1 MRWRRIAS
9 QLGRSVAV
17 WAVSTVTMLA
27 LAALLPDFRLQS
39 ADGDSV
45 TTIAVAAACGAGAF
59 GILSAVVWP
68 LLVRLLL
75 LVPALVLGLL
85 VFFLNGSLLLLALRV
100 NPSGRGE
107 AAPETAVIVAAVMS
121 AVASAT
127 GAALAVRD
135 DEAYRRRL
143 HRLATRG
150 RRAHPPCPTAPGLV
164 CVQLDGVG
172 HDVLT
177 AAVRKGLMPT
187 VARWLAPDENADP
200 AARGIRPAADGVR
213 PGRDEERPAGD
224 GSGPA
229 ADGVRPGTD
238 GGRPGEGGTG
248 TPAGDGSRPAL
259 DGVRPGRDEE
269 RPAGDGSGPAA
280 DGVRPGTDGGRPG
293 GGGTGTPAGDGS
305 RPALDGVRPGRDEER
320 PAGDGSG
327 PAADGVRPGTDGGR
341 PGGGGTGTPAGDGSR
356 PALDGVR
363 PGTDEER
370 PAGDGP
376 RPAADG
382 TRPAREGAHT
392 AADAT
397 SPAAD
402 GPRPAAAADRSPRGP
417 APALPGHGRIA
428 ALRGHEASSALPA
441 QRRATSRFTRR
452 PRGPRPVHAPTH
464 RLTPWRTD
472 WSSQTGA
479 SQLGILHGSTFDVPA
494 FRWYEKD
501 RGEVMVCN
509 RPTSAAEL
517 QRRAALR
524 TGEDG
529 LLAVDGASRGNL
541 FSGGAGEQ
549 ALVLSI
555 ATRRRGRDNR
565 SRAGYFAYFSDP
577 ANAVRT
583 ALSFV
588 AEVAREIG
596 QSTRARLRR
605 QRPRVSRGGL
615 YPLVRAF
622 ATVVERDVVVA
633 AVMGDMLAGRTAVY
647 ADLVAYDEVAH
658 HSGPHGRDAEKVLQ
672 RLDRCLALLERVAE
686 HAPRPYRIVVLSDHG
701 QSPGETF
708 RARYGLTLGDLVR
721 AGCGLPVPRR
731 AEQTHS
737 GAEARAAVRAALRR
751 PVEEKGAHRRPARRP
766 EPVVLASGNLG
777 LVSFPDV
784 PHRMT
789 KEEIDS
795 RHPALLTTLANHPGI
810 GFLLVRSERHGGVVL
825 GAHGAEIPLARLDEE
840 PGPLARFGPG
850 AADAVRRTHSF
861 PHTADI
867 MVNSAYDPADGE
879 VLAFEEQI
887 GSHGG
892 LGGAQSRPFL
902 LSPVDLSPPSADGT
916 EPVGAERI
924 HRILRR
930 WLNELNGPQVPL
942 TPAPEEEEQAA

>member
-9 QLGRSVAV
+9 QVGRSVAV
-17 WAVSTVTMLA
+17 WAVSTVTMLV
-27 LAALLPDFRLQS
+27 LAGVLPDFRLQS

-45 TTIAVAAACGAGAF
+45 TTIALAAACGAGAF
-59 GILSAVVWP
+59 GVLSAVVWP

-85 VFFLNGSLLLLALRV
+85 VFFLNGSLLLVALRV

-150 RRAHPPCPTAPGLV
+150 RRGHPPCPTTPGLV

-177 AAVRKGLMPT
+177 DAVRKGLMPT
-187 VARWLAPDENADP
+187 VARWLASDEDAAP
-200 AARGIRPAADGVR
+200 AAHGARPAADGVR
-213 PGRDEERPAGD
+213 AGRGGTRPAAAGTRPGPD
-224 GSGPA
+224 GPRPADDGTRGPAGEGSRGAVGEGSGGP
-229 ADGVRPGTD
+229 V
-238 GGRPGEGGTG
+238 
-248 TPAGDGSRPAL
+248 GDGSRP
-259 DGVRPGRDEE
+259 V
-269 RPAGDGSGPAA
+269 A
-280 DGVRPGTDGGRPG
+280 DGTRPGTDDGRPV
-293 GGGTGTPAGDGS
+293 GDGPGPETDGMRQAGEDA
-305 RPALDGVRPGRDEER
+305 RPAA
-320 PAGDGSG
+320 AGI
-327 PAADGVRPGTDGGR
+327 
-341 PGGGGTGTPAGDGSR
+341 
-356 PALDGVR
+356 
-363 PGTDEER
+363 R

-376 RPAADG
+376 RPAASSG
-382 TRPAREGAHT
+382 RPAHAPTVTPGRSARPQ
-392 AADAT
+392 AAT
-397 SPAAD
+397 P
-402 GPRPAAAADRSPRGP
+402 
-417 APALPGHGRIA
+417 LPP
-428 ALRGHEASSALPA
+428 HEPTTTPHPA
-441 QRRATSRFTRR
+441 QEPTTPLPTR
-452 PRGPRPVHAPTH
+452 APTH

-524 TGEDG
+524 TRDDG

-596 QSTRARLRR
+596 QSTRARLGR
-605 QRPRVSRGGL
+605 QRPRVGRGGL

-633 AVMGDMLAGRTAVY
+633 AVMGDMLAGRTVVY

-658 HSGPHGRDAEKVLQ
+658 HSGPRGRDAEQVLR

-751 PVEEKGAHRRPARRP
+751 PVEEKGGHHRPARRR

-789 KEEIDS
+789 KEEIDA

-825 GAHGAEIPLARLDEE
+825 GAYGAEIPLDRLDEE

-902 LSPVDLSPPSADGT
+902 LSPVDLSPPAADGT

-930 WLNELNGPQVPL
+930 WLDELNGPQVPL
-942 TPAPEEEEQAA
+942 TPAAEKEEAEEEAEKAA

>member
-1 MRWRRIAS
+1 MGGVRWRRIAS
-9 QLGRSVAV
+9 QIGRSVAV
-17 WAVSTVTMLA
+17 WAVSTVTMLV
-27 LAALLPDFRLQS
+27 LAAILPDFQLQS
-39 ADGDSV
+39 ADGDSA
-45 TTIAVAAACGAGAF
+45 TRIAVAAACGAGAF

-85 VFFLNGSLLLLALRV
+85 VFFLNGSLLLLALRI

-135 DEAYRRRL
+135 DETYRRRL
-143 HRLATRG
+143 HRLATRS
-150 RRAHPPCPTAPGLV
+150 RRAHPPCPTAPGLL

-172 HDVLT
+172 HDVLLD
-177 AAVRKGLMPT
+177 AVRKGLMPT
-187 VARWLAPDENADP
+187 VGRWLS
-200 AARGIRPAADGVR
+200 GGDGVR
-213 PGRDEERPAGD
+213 PASGGERTP
-224 GSGPA
+224 P
-229 ADGVRPGTD
+229 ADGT
-238 GGRPGEGGTG
+238 
-248 TPAGDGSRPAL
+248 
-259 DGVRPGRDEE
+259 
-269 RPAGDGSGPAA
+269 
-280 DGVRPGTDGGRPG
+280 
-293 GGGTGTPAGDGS
+293 
-305 RPALDGVRPGRDEER
+305 
-320 PAGDGSG
+320 
-327 PAADGVRPGTDGGR
+327 
-341 PGGGGTGTPAGDGSR
+341 
-356 PALDGVR
+356 
-363 PGTDEER
+363 
-370 PAGDGP
+370 P
-376 RPAADG
+376 RPAA
-382 TRPAREGAHT
+382 
-392 AADAT
+392 
-397 SPAAD
+397 
-402 GPRPAAAADRSPRGP
+402 
-417 APALPGHGRIA
+417 GRV
-428 ALRGHEASSALPA
+428 R
-441 QRRATSRFTRR
+441 
-452 PRGPRPVHAPTH
+452 PTH

-517 QRRAALR
+517 QRRAVR
-524 TGEDG
+524 HTGDGG
-529 LLAVDGASRGNL
+529 LLTVDGASRGNL

-555 ATRRRGRDNR
+555 ATRRRGPANR
-565 SRAGYFAYFSDP
+565 SRAGYFAYFRDP
-577 ANAVRT
+577 AGAVRT

-588 AEVAREIG
+588 AEVGREIG
-596 QSTRARLRR
+596 QSTRARLRGE
-605 QRPRVSRGGL
+605 RPRVGRGGL
-615 YPLVRAF
+615 YPFVRAF

-658 HSGPHGRDAEKVLQ
+658 HSGPRSRDAEKVLQ
-672 RLDRCLALLERVAE
+672 RLDRSLALLERVAE

-731 AEQTHS
+731 AERTRS

-751 PVEEKGAHRRPARRP
+751 PVEEKGEHHRPSRRS
-766 EPVVLASGNLG
+766 EPIVLASGNLG
-777 LVSFPDV
+777 LISFPDV

-789 KEEIDS
+789 KEEIDA

-810 GFLLVRSERHGGVVL
+810 GFLLVRSEEHDGVVL
-825 GAHGAEIPLARLDEE
+825 GAYGAEIPLAELDDD

-892 LGGAQSRPFL
+892 LGGAQSHPFL
-902 LSPVDLSPPSADGT
+902 LSPHELSAPAGGGEELT
-916 EPVGAERI
+916 GAE
-924 HRILRR
+924 HVHHVLRR
-930 WLNELNGPQVPL
+930 WLSELDGPQVPL
-942 TPAPEEEEQAA
+942 TEAVEEERAA